1 MPTIDLTDA
10 EHAAIT
16 ALIRRAIEDD
26 KFPLAPH
33 VDTLRS
39 AFVKLDPAV
48 AATLR
53 RPPAAE
59 SAKPAPH
66 NSPEP
71 PKAGHGAPEGQRS
84 VRRSRA

>member
-59 SAKPAPH
+59 SAKPAP
-66 NSPEP
+66 PEP
-71 PKAGHGAPEGQRS
+71 PKADQGAPEGRLPPT
-84 VRRSRA
+84 RIAAP